1 MSNCVRVV
9 VVDDHS
15 LFRSGVIQSLHLD
28 DEIRV
33 VGEGST
39 GADAV
44 RLVETHT
51 PDIILLDITMPGNG
65 IDAAAEIMQLRQ
77 RPRIVMLTV
86 SESEDEI
93 VRSLDVGAVGYVL
106 KGVQARQLIE
116 IIKGVAEGNSFIS
129 PNLALRLVSKLQ
141 AKRQPDPVAVLTK
154 QEEKILRHV
163 TAGKSNREIGEEID
177 IEEKTV
183 KFHMTQIMRKLK
195 VKNRLGAAMIARDH
209 WGPS

>member
-1 MSNCVRVV
+1 
-9 VVDDHS
+9 
-15 LFRSGVIQSLHLD
+15 
-28 DEIRV
+28 
-33 VGEGST
+33 
-39 GADAV
+39 
-44 RLVETHT
+44 
-51 PDIILLDITMPGNG
+51 
-65 IDAAAEIMQLRQ
+65 
-77 RPRIVMLTV
+77 MLTV

-116 IIKGVAEGNSFIS
+116 IIKSVAEGNSFIS